1 MILELENKEKFSA
14 QIKAR
19 QMVQGGRIL
28 PIVFNTKA
36 IFARLSLYGF
46 KTSTN
51 KTKLYAA
58 WPMKAIFYRMH
69 LYNTSF
75 I

>member
-1 MILELENKEKFSA
+1 
-14 QIKAR
+14 
-19 QMVQGGRIL
+19 MVQGGRIL

-36 IFARLSLYGF
+36 VFARLSLYGF